1 MSVGVLLLIV
11 VGLAFVVRLVWT
23 LSRPGRGAR

>member
-11 VGLAFVVRLVWT
+11 VGAAFVARLVWT
-23 LSRPGRGAR
+23 LSRPGRKAR